1 MKSKFAF
8 ILLSLTFLLT
18 LLFLPGQRTN
28 LAAQEEDSLRI
39 AIKDIKPFVFTEDGE
54 KVGFSIDLWRA
65 LAEEAGLPYEFI
77 EVNTVTEQLDAVARG
92 EADAAI
98 AAISM
103 TAEREL
109 FLDFSY
115 PYFDSG
121 LQIMTRSTGFL
132 PLRSLLEVMFSREV
146 ISVFI
151 GLFFVIIIF
160 GHLVWLFERR
170 RNEHFPQS
178 YFRGVWEGIWW
189 AAVTVTT
196 VGYGDKTPRAVIG
209 RILALVWMFT
219 GLVLIANFTA
229 TITAQLTLNE
239 LRGRI
244 ESIDDLPG
252 KRVATVT
259 GSTSARFLRENNIS
273 FTGVE
278 RIEDAYDLLREEEV
292 EAIVYDAP
300 VLLFHIAREDRGRFQ
315 VVGDLLSR
323 EAYGIAL
330 PTNSPYEDDINWALL
345 TLRENGTYERIYK
358 RWFGDE

>member
-1 MKSKFAF
+1 MKIKPAF
-8 ILLSLTFLLT
+8 FLLSLTFLLT
-18 LLFLPGQRTN
+18 LLFGPGQKAN
-28 LAAQEEDSLRI
+28 LAAQEEEPLKI

-54 KVGFSIDLWRA
+54 KVGFSIELWQI

-77 EVNTVTEQLDAVARG
+77 EVNTVTEQLDAVAQG

-103 TAEREL
+103 TAEREQ

-115 PYFDSG
+115 TYFDSG
-121 LQIMTRSTGFL
+121 LRIMTRSAGFL

-209 RILALVWMFT
+209 RILALVWMFI

-229 TITAQLTLNE
+229 TITTQLTLNE

-244 ESIDDLPG
+244 QGVEDLPG
-252 KRVATVT
+252 KHIATVT
-259 GSTSARFLRENNIS
+259 DSTSAEFLRRNGIS
-273 FTGVE
+273 FEGVDQ
-278 RIEDAYDLLREEEV
+278 IEEAYELLKEEKID
-292 EAIVYDAP
+292 AIVYDAP
-300 VLLFHIAREDRGRFQ
+300 VLMFHVSREDRADFQ
-315 VVGDLLSR
+315 IVGDLLDR
-323 EAYGIAL
+323 ETYGIAL
-330 PTNSPYEDDINWALL
+330 PTDSPYEEDINQALL
-345 TLRENGTYERIYK
+345 TLRENGTYTVLYK
-358 RWFGDE
+358 RWFGYE